1 MSEQN
6 AANATGVTTATATAA
21 TATVSAA
28 AKKPHAKA
36 RHRWSKEVS
45 TVEFHLDNFESTATV
60 LWRKRNEMII
70 KKGAKLRREAPLNKD
85 GSVGLD
91 DRWGNMLRQEHA
103 DAIKDFE
110 TIDDIVL
117 KSVNETGLFLYFGR
131 ANGWLQFFD
140 KDGKSINDWT
150 VVQ

>member
-6 AANATGVTTATATAA
+6 ATDAATTA
-21 TATVSAA
+21 SAA
-28 AKKPHAKA
+28 PATKKSYAKA

-45 TVEFHLDNFESTATV
+45 TVEFQLDNFESTATV
-60 LWRKRNEMII
+60 LWRKRNEMVI

-103 DAIKDFE
+103 DAIEDFE
-110 TIDDIVL
+110 TTEDTVL
-117 KSVNETGLFLYFGR
+117 KSVNEVGLFLYFGR